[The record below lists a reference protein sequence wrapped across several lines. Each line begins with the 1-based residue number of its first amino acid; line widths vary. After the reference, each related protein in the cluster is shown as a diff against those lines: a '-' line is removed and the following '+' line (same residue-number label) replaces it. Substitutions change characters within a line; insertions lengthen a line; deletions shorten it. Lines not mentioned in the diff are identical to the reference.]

1 MAFGGPRAPAPA
13 AQGADLEIIETE
25 ALSFLSVAGDAK
37 VRLTAA
43 WPSPP
48 TPTSSLLSIA
58 SRKGLVAAAGP
69 DQLTVATTESVRK
82 ALESP
87 RDGETEIRSFD
98 PQLRVPMPMRVSQ
111 LAFTADESHLV
122 LSAESGG
129 GLAVYEVQSLLAA
142 SNGPAYELSTNGE
155 TLRHMVPNPTAEK
168 AELCAFVTNGGNLHM
183 ANLKDRVISPVLKS
197 QVSCACWSPKGKQL
211 CAGLADG
218 TIHQMTPEG
227 ETKAEIAR
235 PPGLGQS
242 HVSSLSWLENNLF
255 LVIHTTTHETPP
267 SCAYHIIQRDVSSSS
282 LLFRKMSDPV
292 PSYTSNKMPH
302 HSVLRLRD
310 FPPNIQ
316 DVLIVSSTASTEIGL
331 LTRSSV
337 PLDSTKPADS
347 ITSLFTTTQLL
358 DDTRR
363 PTLPMTE
370 SMDDSTP
377 IGIAL
382 DLSAKDKVYKPL
394 PADEELVESP
404 GPLPGLWVLTHEGV
418 LCTWWL
424 VYTESIKAGTSYPGL
439 AAAGNGNAV
448 ATSVVAAPSTPSFGA
463 AAFGSPASA
472 APAFGTP
479 SQLGQ
484 TQSPFGTVAS
494 TTMASQ
500 STPALGGM
508 TAAPSAFSSTQPS
521 TSSFANLGGMAFG
534 RASQLGMRNSAW
546 STPGPVFGMSGFS
559 NFAKS
564 SINQG
569 SLTAAS
575 PPSASSGFASFAN
588 QGGFASVCSSDNSKP
603 SAFAATNKSS
613 DSAFSRMGAPSA
625 DMDTSFPPPKDT
637 QSSGSVFGS
646 TPFKLESSFKPDPSQ
661 MEHDEKP
668 RVSTSEPSIFSNDFG
683 SALKDVGNTLRA
695 TTPPTI
701 QDKDMDLGEIAEQT
715 PRAYNQDSFFSPAPQ
730 EESTTPKYTPA
741 VPRFTLPSSPLARV
755 SQAGEP
761 SLGNLPGK
769 GALSLGLT
777 SANASQET
785 STPQSNTRNKSAQS
799 GQLSTTPTLFGSAP
813 LPPDFVKLP
822 GGQNASDGAST
833 PEKPIAKVV
842 PLPPDSDDEKAT
854 NKGEEAPLPPD
865 FLTSGTTAKT
875 SLDLPQVPQDSN
887 ENDQLDSDGAL
898 EDSVVD
904 VAKDLDWDAAASPSL
919 GLLSASSSSGTANNG
934 KMQAEKP
941 NSKPFFGAL
950 ARNGPVFSPPNVASP
965 RSTSPLRTAMSASP
979 MAHDLTRSVS
989 APGMASGVL
998 RAKKSQSMLAEFRAS
1013 KASPGQSGTSNFL
1026 DQQKKKELA
1035 EEAEESKALVDEEDD
1050 EIQKILQSDVQG
1062 TLEVNEF
1069 IAYSNVME
1077 PARESIPAQV
1087 EAVYRDINSMID
1099 TLGLNARSI
1108 KAFVK
1113 GHTEKHKQGPMTR
1126 EDLESPDDWVLCEA
1140 SDLKQLLGHELMDD
1154 LEDGRTQNVGDKLDA
1169 CRELCRDMQRLRAK
1183 QEELRRTI
1191 MVRLDTEQAESA
1203 RALPLST
1210 EQTIQQ
1216 KELRQGVAALT
1227 SLLTQAEEALVL
1239 VKTKLAST
1247 YSSVQGS
1254 SRPAPTVDAI
1264 IRTIL
1269 KMTAEAERR
1278 SGDIDVL
1285 QSQMHKLQLGCNG
1298 RDALH
1303 LMTPQ
1308 GKRNSIVSSPD
1319 STPSRG
1325 VRQSLVGGMASLGL
1339 SDRATPPRKKLSG
1352 FNREE
1357 KRDLMEKRAKRRAM
1371 LDKLKESVQKKSVE
1385 VWSMDEDIA

>member
-1 MAFGGPRAPAPA
+1 MAFGASSAQAPA
-13 AQGADLEIIETE
+13 AQGADLETIETE
-25 ALSFLSVAGDAK
+25 ALSFLSIAGDAK

-87 RDGETEIRSFD
+87 KDGETEIRSFD
-98 PQLRVPMPMRVSQ
+98 PQLTVPMPMRVSQ

-142 SNGPAYELSTNGE
+142 STRPAYELSTNGE
-155 TLRHMVPNPTAEK
+155 ALRHMVPNPTAEK
-168 AELCAFVTNGGNLHM
+168 AELCAFVTDGGNLHM
-183 ANLKDRVISPVLKS
+183 ANLKERLISPVLKS
-197 QVSCACWSPKGKQL
+197 QVSCVCWSPKGKQL

-235 PPGLGQS
+235 PPALGQS

-255 LVIHTTTHETPP
+255 LVIHTTTHQTPP
-267 SCAYHIIQRDVSSSS
+267 SCAYHMIQRDGSNSS

-292 PSYTSNKMPH
+292 PSYTSDKMPH

-316 DVLIVSSTASTEIGL
+316 DVLIVSCTTSTEIGL

-347 ITSLFTTTQLL
+347 ITNLFTTTELL
-358 DDTRR
+358 DDTTR

-382 DLSAKDKVYKPL
+382 DLSAKEKVYKPL
-394 PADEELVESP
+394 PADEELAESP
-404 GPLPGLWVLTHEGV
+404 GPLPGLWVLAHEGV

-424 VYTESIKAGTSYPGL
+424 VYAESIKAGTSYPGL
-439 AAAGNGNAV
+439 AAVGNANAV
-448 ATSVVAAPSTPSFGA
+448 ATSVPAAPAASNSSFGA
-463 AAFGSPASA
+463 AAFGSSA
-472 APAFGTP
+472 FTAPAFGTS
-479 SQLGQ
+479 SQPGQ

-494 TTMASQ
+494 TPMASQ
-500 STPALGGM
+500 STTALGAT
-508 TAAPSAFSSTQPS
+508 TAASSPFASAQPS
-521 TSSFANLGGMAFG
+521 TPSFGNLGGMAFG

-546 STPGPVFGMSGFS
+546 STSGPVFGMSGFS
-559 NFAKS
+559 NFAKGS
-564 SINQG
+564 MNHNQG
-569 SLTAAS
+569 SLATAS

-588 QGGFASVCSSDNSKP
+588 QGGFASVCSTDASKP

-613 DSAFSRMGAPSA
+613 DSAFSKMGVPST
-625 DMDTSFPPPKDT
+625 DMDTSFPPLKDN
-637 QSSGSVFGS
+637 QSSSSVFGS

-668 RVSTSEPSIFSNDFG
+668 RVSPSGPSMFSNDFG
-683 SALKDVGNTLRA
+683 SALKDVGNTPRA

-701 QDKDMDLGEIAEQT
+701 QDKDMDLGEVAEQT
-715 PRAYNQDSFFSPAPQ
+715 PRAPNHAAPFSPTPQ

-741 VPRFTLPSSPLARV
+741 VTRFSLPSSPLARL
-755 SQAGEP
+755 SQTGAESSVGNP
-761 SLGNLPGK
+761 STK
-769 GALSLGLT
+769 GALPLSLT
-777 SANASQET
+777 SANVNQED
-785 STPQSNTRNKSAQS
+785 STPQSSIRNKSAQS
-799 GQLSTTPTLFGSAP
+799 GQLSTAPTPTLFGSAP

-822 GGQNASDGAST
+822 GDQDAFDGAST
-833 PEKPIAKVV
+833 PNKPTAKGV
-842 PLPPDSDDEKAT
+842 PLPPDLDDTKAT
-854 NKGEEAPLPPD
+854 NKAEEAPLPPD
-865 FLTSGTTAKT
+865 FLTSRTTAKT
-875 SLDLPQVPQDSN
+875 YMDVPQLPQNSN
-887 ENDQLDSDGAL
+887 ADDQLESDDAS

-904 VAKDLDWDAAASPSL
+904 VAKDLDWDAAALKPSSALGLPSTSSSL
-919 GLLSASSSSGTANNG
+919 GMANNG
-934 KMQAEKP
+934 KVEAQKP
-941 NSKPFFGAL
+941 KSKPLFGAL
-950 ARNGPVFSPPNVASP
+950 GRKGPVFSPTNVASP
-965 RSTSPLRTAMSASP
+965 RSPSPLRTATLATP
-979 MAHDLTRSVS
+979 MVHDLTRSS
-989 APGMASGVL
+989 KLS
-998 RAKKSQSMLAEFRAS
+998 EFRAS
-1013 KASPGQSGTSNFL
+1013 KQSPGQSLTSNFL
-1026 DQQKKKELA
+1026 DQQKKKKLA
-1035 EEAEESKALVDEEDD
+1035 EEAEESRALVDEEDE

-1069 IAYSNVME
+1069 IAYSNVIE

-1087 EAVYRDINSMID
+1087 EAIYRDINSMID

-1113 GHTEKHKQGPMTR
+1113 GHMEKRKQESMTR
-1126 EDLESPDDWVLCEA
+1126 GDVESPDDWVLCEA
-1140 SDLKQLLGHELMDD
+1140 SDLKQLLGHELTDD

-1183 QEELRRTI
+1183 QEDLRRTI
-1191 MVRLDTEQAESA
+1191 MIRLDSKQAEAA
-1203 RALPLST
+1203 RGLPLST
-1210 EQTIQQ
+1210 EQMAQQ
-1216 KELRQGVAALT
+1216 NELRQGLATLT
-1227 SLLTQAEEALVL
+1227 SLLTQAEDALVL

-1247 YSSVQGS
+1247 YSSGQGN

-1264 IRTIL
+1264 VRTIL
-1269 KMTAEAERR
+1269 KMTSEAEKR

-1285 QSQMHKLQLGCNG
+1285 ETQMHKLQLGCSR
-1298 RDALH
+1298 RDALT
-1303 LMTPQ
+1303 LTTPQ
-1308 GKRNSIVSSPD
+1308 GKKKSMISSPD

-1325 VRQSLVGGMASLGL
+1325 LRQSLVGGMASLGL
-1339 SDRATPPRKKLSG
+1339 SDGATPPRKKLSG
-1352 FNREE
+1352 FDREE
-1357 KRDLMEKRAKRRAM
+1357 KRDLMEKRAKRRVM
-1371 LDKLKESVQKKSVE
+1371 LDKLKESVQKKSVA
-1385 VWSMDEDIA
+1385 VWSMDDDIA